1 MVNAVKMNTK
11 KMRTT
16 SRTADVIIIAV
27 MGIVALFCLLP
38 ILNVLALSFSSSA
51 AAAAGKVKFLP
62 VGFTLNAYEYALT
75 KAQFIRSWHI
85 RSGILRILRT
95 AIWRK

>member
-1 MVNAVKMNTK
+1 MNTK

-51 AAAAGKVKFLP
+51 AAA
-62 VGFTLNAYEYALT
+62 
-75 KAQFIRSWHI
+75 
-85 RSGILRILRT
+85 
-95 AIWRK
+95 